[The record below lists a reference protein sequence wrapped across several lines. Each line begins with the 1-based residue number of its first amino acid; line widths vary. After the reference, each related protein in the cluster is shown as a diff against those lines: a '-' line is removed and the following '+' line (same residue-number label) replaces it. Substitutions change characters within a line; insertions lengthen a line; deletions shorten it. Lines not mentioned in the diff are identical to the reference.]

1 MDGLIIHR
9 GSRQPRPAGLALIE
23 ILVDLGISATQAV
36 RRGLAAYRHAAQMAR
51 VRREMQ
57 GLSDHYLRDIGLS
70 RNEIDR
76 IFR

>member
-1 MDGLIIHR
+1 MDGLVTLH
-9 GSRQPRPAGLALIE
+9 GMRQQRPAGFALIE
-23 ILVDLGISATQAV
+23 ILVELCISATVAV
-36 RRGLAAYRHAAQMAR
+36 RRGLAAYVHAAQMAR
-51 VRREMQ
+51 VRREME